1 MDARASAALRV
12 ALGHDRDDVIAELQ
26 ARIPGLERQNRV
38 NRRIC
43 LENEW
48 EHLMLLTI
56 KLVLHGNFND
66 DAMSAVLPRRLFS
79 LICEAGYG
87 FREEVNITGHRH
99 VGPLDQRGTL
109 ACRIHDSIEARLH
122 MGHLHNGHGGYGPL
136 GVARLG
142 PPAWHLLHSL
152 STQK

>member
-12 ALGHDRDDVIAELQ
+12 ALGNDRDEVIAELH
-26 ARIPGLERQNRV
+26 ARIAGLERQNRV

-48 EHLMLLTI
+48 EHLKLLTVQ
-56 KLVLHGNFND
+56 LVLRGNFND
-66 DAMSAVLPRRLFS
+66 DAMFAVLPRRLFS

-87 FREEVNITGHRH
+87 FREEVNITGHRY

-122 MGHLHNGHGGYGPL
+122 MGHLNMGMVGMVHWVPRNL
-136 GVARLG
+136 GL
-142 PPAWHLLHSL
+142 PPGIFCIL
-152 STQK
+152 